1 MSLYFRQKD
10 EGDEMLLET
19 ATCKYNIVETHYVEL
34 TQIATNQKER
44 ILVKDFIGLIKNIQE
59 KGQAETLLES
69 GKKLIFNSSYHLR
82 SNQHRINTYLTKG
95 KDKELLGLLEKYLIN
110 HNVGQDSHMVK
121 KASKVSNE
129 DLPWNV

>member
-1 MSLYFRQKD
+1 
-10 EGDEMLLET
+10 MLLET
-19 ATCKYNIVETHYVEL
+19 ATCEFSIVEKNYVEI
-34 TQIATNQKER
+34 TQKSTNHKER
-44 ILVKDFIGLIKNIQE
+44 ILLKDLIGLVKNIQE
-59 KGQAETLLES
+59 KEQAETLLES

-121 KASKVSNE
+121 KASKVLNE